1 MIYKDCIHYEACK
14 NIYYP
19 ISTYDEEAKA
29 FDESNS
35 CDGCQFYSDTSRFIE
50 LLRWRCG
57 VMATCRD
64 CKNYEDCSANQK
76 IKIEVVLG
84 EPIAKPC
91 DYVEKICRRYVP
103 KERGGE
109 K

>member
-1 MIYKDCIHYEACK
+1 M
-14 NIYYP
+14 
-19 ISTYDEEAKA
+19 
-29 FDESNS
+29 
-35 CDGCQFYSDTSRFIE
+35 
-50 LLRWRCG
+50 
-57 VMATCRD
+57 VATCRD
-64 CKNYEDCSANQK
+64 CKNYEDCNANQK

-103 KERGGE
+103 KERGRN